1 MQFLHFGNIKCT
13 YVFGMQIGAFRD
25 ENRGVRG
32 SPGGPGFIR
41 ARKGFVSE
49 FIALSC
55 KKMNSSEP
63 TLEAPIVNPR
73 MSFIVVN
80 RSCNHPFKFSA
91 AFKDEFLRRWPD
103 QSEKIVEAEEDH
115 TTEARSDPNI
125 IGVIRALGESA
136 SSDLC
141 RLELNEIYSD
151 LLPYTYISMPREDF
165 REVIDVCLNQ
175 SRDLLHGLMSDLFL
189 VGLEDEVILKWKRE
203 YVRLLVLE
211 KKRDRFYGSRSDG
224 HFRKYYRL

>member
-1 MQFLHFGNIKCT
+1 
-13 YVFGMQIGAFRD
+13 
-25 ENRGVRG
+25 
-32 SPGGPGFIR
+32 
-41 ARKGFVSE
+41 
-49 FIALSC
+49 
-55 KKMNSSEP
+55 MNSSEP
-63 TLEAPIVNPR
+63 TLEAPIVDPR